1 MSANPVAV
9 PVKKL
14 ANGAEIPMI
23 GLGTWPM
30 DDTEAG
36 AAVLHAI
43 DAGYRLIDTA
53 ENYRNEEGVG
63 QAIARSPLARSELFV
78 TTKLNAEWH
87 SFEGVRTA
95 WRHSIE
101 RLGLDYIDLL
111 LIHWPNPAQ
120 GTYVDAYKGL
130 AKLLAKGKVRAIGT
144 SNFTRSQLTE
154 LMDAT
159 GVVPDVNQIQ
169 HSPLWMRADDIAF
182 HQEHGIF
189 TQAWSPL
196 GRGAVLDAEPV
207 TTAAAAHGVT
217 PAQVVLRW
225 NLQHGASP
233 IPKSTDPERQA
244 SNLDVFSFELDAG
257 QMAAI
262 DALDGTGPAPADPM
276 AFGH

>member
-1 MSANPVAV
+1 MSENPAAV
-9 PVKKL
+9 PLQKL

-23 GLGTWPM
+23 GLGTWTM

-36 AAVLHAI
+36 AAVRSAI
-43 DAGYRLIDTA
+43 DVGYRLFDTA
-53 ENYRNEEGVG
+53 ENYGNEVGIGEG
-63 QAIARSPLARSELFV
+63 IARSPLARNEVFLTSKF
-78 TTKLNAEWH
+78 NAEWH
-87 SFEGVRTA
+87 SFDGVRQA

-101 RLGLDYIDLL
+101 QLGVDYIDLL
-111 LIHWPNPAQ
+111 LIHWPNPER

-144 SNFTRSQLTE
+144 SNFTQSQLTE

-182 HQEHGIF
+182 HQRHGIH
-189 TQAWSPL
+189 TQAWAPL
-196 GRGAVLDAEPV
+196 ARGGVLEAAPV
-207 TTAAAAHGVT
+207 VEAATAHQKT

-233 IPKSTDPERQA
+233 IPKSEDPGRMA
-244 SNLDVFSFELDAG
+244 SNLDVFGFELDAA
-257 QMAAI
+257 QMSAI
-262 DALDGTGPAPADPM
+262 DALDGTGDAPVDPM
-276 AFGH
+276 VFGH

>member
-1 MSANPVAV
+1 MSENPAAV
-9 PVKKL
+9 PLKKL

-23 GLGTWPM
+23 GFGTWPL
-30 DDTEAG
+30 DDAEAG

-53 ENYRNEEGVG
+53 ENYRNEEGIG

-78 TTKLNAEWH
+78 TTKFNAEWH
-87 SFEGVRTA
+87 SFDGVRTA
-95 WRHSIE
+95 WHHSIE

-130 AKLLAKGKVRAIGT
+130 VKLLNKGKVRAIGT
-144 SNFTRSQLTE
+144 SNFTPAQLTE

-169 HSPLWMRADDIAF
+169 HSPLWMRPEEIAF
-182 HQEHGIF
+182 HEEHGIF

-196 GRGAVLDAEPV
+196 GRGEVLEAPAITE
-207 TTAAAAHGVT
+207 AAAAHSVT
-217 PAQVVLRW
+217 PAQAVLRW

-233 IPKSTDPERQA
+233 IPKSGDPERQK
-244 SNLDVFSFELDAG
+244 SNLDVFGFELSDAE
-257 QMAAI
+257 MSAI
-262 DALDGTGPAPADPM
+262 DALDGTGSAPSDPM
-276 AFGH
+276 TFGH